1 MSQTHNFLLP
11 LISCRNWAFW
21 GMVLGRRDDLIW
33 FFINEVN
40 VSRRSAWLDLLFY
53 ELQSAF
59 PRGMLD
65 LFCCFMNYSQL
76 FPGECLTCFVVLWI
90 TVNFSSGNAWFVLL
104 FCELQSTFPR
114 AMLDLFCGYIIYSQ
128 LFLGQCLTWF
138 TVL

>member
-40 VSRRSAWLDLLFY
+40 VSRRSAWLVLLFY

-59 PRGMLD
+59 PRAMLD

-90 TVNFSSGNAWFVLL
+90 TVNFSSGNAWLIL
-104 FCELQSTFPR
+104 RLYNLKSTFPR
-114 AMLDLFCGYIIYSQ
+114 AMLDLIYGFIIFSH
-128 LFLGQCLTWF
+128 LFFKKYLT
-138 TVL
+138 